1 MSGKNLCHF
10 IQIGLMSILNSLR
23 ILLVEDDQDDVELM
37 QDALQDNGIQFEMD
51 IVRQGDKVIPYLKA
65 CKNFPNVILLDL
77 NLPKMHGREVL
88 SRIKL
93 SEDFKHI
100 PVAILT
106 TSSSEA
112 EKEFCLSAGATHFLT
127 KPSTVE
133 GFNKTIEAI
142 KKIALQDQSKRVK
155 PSAKS

>member
-1 MSGKNLCHF
+1 MPNSNT
-10 IQIGLMSILNSLR
+10 LN

-37 QDALQDNGIQFEMD
+37 QDALRDND
-51 IVRQGDKVIPYLKA
+51 IDFTMNVVKQGDKVIPYLQT

-77 NLPKMHGREVL
+77 NLPKMHGREIL

-93 SEDFKHI
+93 SEEFKYI

-106 TSSSEA
+106 TSSSQS

-133 GFNKTIEAI
+133 GFNKTIQTI
-142 KKIALQDQSKRVK
+142 LNIALQHQREK
-155 PSAKS
+155 A

>member
-1 MSGKNLCHF
+1 MPNLNNLH
-10 IQIGLMSILNSLR
+10 

-37 QDALQDNGIQFEMD
+37 QDALKDNGVPFKMD
-51 IVRQGDKVIPYLKA
+51 VVRQGDKVIPFLKS

-106 TSSSEA
+106 TSSSET
-112 EKEFCLSAGATHFLT
+112 ERKFCLSAGASHFLT

-142 KKIALQDQSKRVK
+142 KRITLQDQ
-155 PSAKS
+155 KS

>member
-1 MSGKNLCHF
+1 MHPNNT
-10 IQIGLMSILNSLR
+10 LN

-37 QDALQDNGIQFEMD
+37 QDALRDKGIEFDMD
-51 IVRQGDKVIPYLKA
+51 VIKQGDKVIPFLKA
-65 CKNFPNVILLDL
+65 SKDFPNIILLDL

-93 SEDFKHI
+93 SEDFRHI

-106 TSSSEA
+106 TSSSQA
-112 EKEFCLSAGATHFLT
+112 EKEFCLSAGASYFLT

-133 GFNKTIEAI
+133 GFNNTIDLI
-142 KKIALQDQSKRVK
+142 LKIAGRDRRVLK
-155 PSAKS
+155 

>member
-1 MSGKNLCHF
+1 MSTVNT
-10 IQIGLMSILNSLR
+10 LN

-37 QDALQDNGIQFEMD
+37 QDALKDNGVLFKMD
-51 IVRQGDKVIPYLKA
+51 VVRQGDKVLPYLKM
-65 CKNFPNVILLDL
+65 CKNFPNIILLDL

-93 SEDFKHI
+93 SEDFRHI

-106 TSSSEA
+106 TSSSQA
-112 EKEFCLSAGATHFLT
+112 EKEFCLSAGATYFLT

-133 GFNKTIEAI
+133 GFNKTIGAI
-142 KKIALQDQSKRVK
+142 MKIAVQDQRLNN
-155 PSAKS
+155 

>member
-1 MSGKNLCHF
+1 MTPINT
-10 IQIGLMSILNSLR
+10 LN

-37 QDALQDNGIQFEMD
+37 QDALKDNGVQFNMD
-51 IVRQGDKVIPYLKA
+51 VVRQGDKVIPFLNT

-93 SEDFKHI
+93 SDEFKHI

-106 TSSSEA
+106 TSSSQA
-112 EKEFCLSAGATHFLT
+112 EREFCLSAGATHFLT

-133 GFNKTIEAI
+133 GFNKTIEEI
-142 KKIALQDQSKRVK
+142 MRIALHDQRLKN
-155 PSAKS
+155 

>member
-1 MSGKNLCHF
+1 MPNFNNLT
-10 IQIGLMSILNSLR
+10 

-37 QDALQDNGIQFEMD
+37 QDALQDNGVNFTMD
-51 IVRQGDKVIPYLKA
+51 IVRQGDKVLPYLKS
-65 CKNFPNVILLDL
+65 CKKFPNIILLDL

-93 SEDFKHI
+93 SEEFKHI

-106 TSSSEA
+106 TSSSQS
-112 EKEFCLSAGATHFLT
+112 EKEFCLSAGATDFLT

-133 GFNKTIEAI
+133 GFNKTIESI
-142 KKIALQDQSKRVK
+142 VKIAQQ
-155 PSAKS
+155 AQTQKS

>member
-1 MSGKNLCHF
+1 MLSNNT
-10 IQIGLMSILNSLR
+10 LN

-37 QDALQDNGIQFEMD
+37 QDALRDKGIQFDMD
-51 IVRQGDKVIPYLKA
+51 VIKQGDKVIPFLKSS
-65 CKNFPNVILLDL
+65 KDFPNIILLDL

-93 SEDFKHI
+93 SDDFRHI

-106 TSSSEA
+106 TSSSQA
-112 EKEFCLSAGATHFLT
+112 EKEFCLSAGASYFLT

-133 GFNKTIEAI
+133 GFNNTIDLI
-142 KKIALQDQSKRVK
+142 LKIARRDRRVLK
-155 PSAKS
+155 

>member
-1 MSGKNLCHF
+1 MPNP
-10 IQIGLMSILNSLR
+10 LN

-37 QDALQDNGIQFEMD
+37 QDALRDNDIQFNME
-51 IVRQGDKVIPYLKA
+51 IVRQGDKVIPFLKT
-65 CKNFPNVILLDL
+65 CKNLPNVILLDL

-93 SEDFKHI
+93 SDDLRHI

-106 TSSSEA
+106 TSSSQT
-112 EKEFCLSAGATHFLT
+112 EKEFCISAGAAHFLT

-133 GFNKTIEAI
+133 GFNKTIETI
-142 KKIALQDQSKRVK
+142 MKIALQGQKT
-155 PSAKS
+155 